1 MRFIKIVTIGLLLS
15 LATTSV
21 AQDSLATI
29 VFFRQGRL
37 IGTKPYQV
45 LHQEKVIG
53 LISPDTYFLFS
64 CKPGPVTFKAIT
76 VSEATFKMQVEA
88 GKTYFVEC
96 GVGRGLMDGIA
107 TFRQVTA
114 VEAQLKL
121 SKFDKKVSFLLSDA
135 QELSDAK
142 KDTIEA
148 LRKMFKRK
156 KKSALALTVA
166 SGTVALFSI
175 GYITINYETKYVN
188 GEYVALPQPPAVVAS
203 TIVSVIGT
211 GAGFYKISRYSDKR
225 LTSLID
231 KYSKGESLP
240 LEIKQKL
247 KSKYFTKTS

>member
-1 MRFIKIVTIGLLLS
+1 MRVFKIVTVGLLLS
-15 LATTSV
+15 ISLSSL

-37 IGTKPYQV
+37 IGTKTYQI
-45 LHQEKVIG
+45 LHDNKVIG
-53 LISPDTYFLFS
+53 LISPDTYFIYP
-64 CKPGPVTFKAIT
+64 CKPGSVAFKAIT
-76 VSEATFKMQVEA
+76 VSEASFKMQVEA

-135 QELSDAK
+135 QELSDTK

-148 LRKMFKRK
+148 MRKMFKRK
-156 KKSALALTVA
+156 KKSALMLTVA

-175 GYITINYETKYVN
+175 GYITINYETKFVN
-188 GEYVALPQPPAVVAS
+188 GNYVQLDQPPAVVAS

-211 GAGFYKISRYSDKR
+211 AGGFYKISRYSDKR

-231 KYSKGESLP
+231 QYSKGEGLP

-247 KSKYFTKTS
+247 KPKFFIKTP

>member
-1 MRFIKIVTIGLLLS
+1 MFKIVTVGLLLS
-15 LATTSV
+15 MAATSL
-21 AQDSLATI
+21 AQDSLATV

-37 IGTKPYQV
+37 IGSKSYQI

-53 LISPDTYFLFS
+53 LISPDTYFLFP

-76 VSEATFKMQVEA
+76 VSEATFKIQLES

-107 TFRQVTA
+107 TFRQVPA

-148 LRKMFKRK
+148 IRKMFKRK

-175 GYITINYETKYVN
+175 GYITMNYETKFVN
-188 GEYVALPQPPAVVAS
+188 GSYVQLDQPPAVVAS
-203 TIVSVIGT
+203 TIVSVIATAG
-211 GAGFYKISRYSDKR
+211 GFYKISRYSDKR
-225 LTSLID
+225 LTSLVD
-231 KYSKGESLP
+231 QYSKGGSLP
-240 LEIKQKL
+240 LEIKQRL
-247 KSKYFTKTS
+247 KPRYFTKTP